1 MFIDVDFPASTAK
14 DTFILKGKIKRF
26 SWKLTTSP
34 TFLIL
39 PLPIDNVDVEGFVAL
54 HVQLIDPKTDTVVGD
69 YEKFSQKRESRS
81 VYNQKALGIELAY
94 AFQDVALQIK
104 ESIAADLQNG
114 KLKSS
119 SF

>member
-1 MFIDVDFPASTAK
+1 
-14 DTFILKGKIKRF
+14 
-26 SWKLTTSP
+26 
-34 TFLIL
+34 
-39 PLPIDNVDVEGFVAL
+39 VDVEGFVAL

-114 KLKSS
+114 KLKPS